1 MKPRKT
7 AYIVHRWLGLIICV
21 QLLAWSL
28 GGFVFS
34 VLSIESVRGELDMAA
49 TVYDPLTNEALFAL
63 SEPVRSS
70 VERLAGDGGESIGAV
85 ELVDRGLGAYWEV
98 YSVEGEFV
106 ARLDPA
112 DGAVVG
118 IITQEEAVAVAYRD
132 FAPDAD
138 VISVTLLEKDPPSEY
153 RSGPLPSYR
162 VDFEHPKNPHIY
174 IDAANGQVRARR
186 NTRWRVFDF
195 FWMLHTMDY
204 KGRDDFNHPL
214 LIASSVV
221 AIVTAGS
228 GVTLWGWRAASR
240 FGRRRGSR
248 GGSISKG

>member
-1 MKPRKT
+1 MKPRKA
-7 AYIVHRWLGLIICV
+7 AYLAHRWLGLVICI

-28 GGFVFS
+28 GGFIFS
-34 VLSIESVRGELDMAA
+34 ILSIESVRGELDMAA
-49 TVYDPLTNEALFAL
+49 TVYEPLTDNALLAL
-63 SEPVRSS
+63 PESVRDS
-70 VERLAGDGGESIGAV
+70 VKGLSGDGGEPIGAV

-106 ARLDPA
+106 ARLDPT
-112 DGAVVG
+112 DGAVTG
-118 IITQEEAVAVAYRD
+118 IITQDEAVAVADRD
-132 FAPDAD
+132 FAPEAD

-153 RSGPLPSYR
+153 RGGPLPSYR

-186 NTRWRVFDF
+186 NTRWRIFDF

-228 GVTLWGWRAASR
+228 GVTLWGWRAASKIS
-240 FGRRRGSR
+240 RRRGS
-248 GGSISKG
+248 GGGRISKG